1 MQKKTIATLG
11 LALAVSGAGATG
23 ASAQTVCPPGGTSP
37 YCSSTPPMT
46 IAELAGTDIRSFLSL
61 GPLGELFRLNFVH
74 ARVGSTI
81 TTIKASRPGT
91 YNVRVQRTV
100 NGKRLTV
107 IRGDR
112 TVKGKKIKP
121 AKIRLTVT
129 TKGRSYLRSKARAG
143 TKTLKF
149 RIAVTFTPA
158 GSSTGATTVTSAKL
172 DLT

>member
-11 LALAVSGAGATG
+11 LALVATGVGATG

-37 YCSSTPPMT
+37 YCSNTPPRT
-46 IAELAGTDIRSFLSL
+46 IAGLAGTDIKGFLEL
-61 GPLGELFRLNFVH
+61 GPLDGLFRLNFGH
-74 ARVGSTI
+74 ARVGSAL

-91 YNVRVQRTV
+91 YNVRIQRTV
-100 NGKRLTV
+100 GGRRLTI

-129 TKGRSYLRSKARAG
+129 TKGLRYLRSKAKAG
-143 TKTLKF
+143 TKALTF
-149 RIAVTFTPA
+149 RVAVTFTPA
-158 GSSTGATTVTSAKL
+158 GSSTGATKVTSAKL